1 MINEWPEEVQTTRV
15 EGKFASFY
23 GVVYK
28 TFSRQVHVIEPFAI
42 PDDWERWRSIDWG
55 FNNPFVCMWLA
66 RDRDNRFYVYNEHY
80 RPQMTLGQQA
90 EAVKRISGD
99 ERYLCTYA
107 DHDAQDRA
115 EFAKLGIQTR
125 GARKEIRGGI
135 EAVQRCLKI
144 QGDGKPRLFFFN
156 TCRHA
161 IREHSAYHYPEGTD
175 LRDPKD
181 EPVKKDD
188 HTCDAVRYLIYG
200 VEGPRAGVIIPR
212 VA

>member
-55 FNNPFVCMWLA
+55 FNNPFVCMWIA